1 MLSLPSPHLNVVR
14 KSISRIRIYHVGG
27 IRKCFKVLSGVKGVT
42 VGKHLEKL
50 TKIMGFL
57 KQNKGRGWDKSKLCG
72 LPIQWAKD
80 RWVEGI
86 SPSYQVSK
94 STGSRSLVRL

>member
-1 MLSLPSPHLNVVR
+1 MLSLPFPHLNVVR
-14 KSISRIRIYHVGG
+14 KSISRIRIYYVSG
-27 IRKCFKVLSGVKGVT
+27 IGKCFKVLSGLKGLT

-50 TKIMGFL
+50 TKIIGFL
-57 KQNKGRGWDKSKLCG
+57 KQNKGRGQNMSKLCG

-86 SPSYQVSK
+86 SSSYQVSK
-94 STGSRSLVRL
+94 IQVLGL